1 LEIWVDQDRII
12 AEVAQIIRD
21 VLELPDLEVT
31 AATHAEDVEEWDS
44 FNQVNI
50 VVAVEAKFGIK
61 FKTAEFETVR
71 NVGKLAQLIQEKLK
85 RQSG

>member
-1 LEIWVDQDRII
+1 MEQDHII

-31 AATHAEDVEEWDS
+31 AATHAENVEEWDS

-50 VVAVEAKFGIK
+50 VVALEARFGIK
-61 FKTAEFETVR
+61 FKTSEFEAVR
-71 NVGKLAQLIQEKLK
+71 NVGQLVQLIQEKLK

>member
-1 LEIWVDQDRII
+1 MDQNHII

-31 AATHAEDVEEWDS
+31 AATDAQNVEEWDS

-71 NVGKLAQLIQEKLK
+71 NVGQLARLIAEKLK

>member
-1 LEIWVDQDRII
+1 LETVVEQDHII

-21 VLELPDLEVT
+21 VLELPELEVT
-31 AATHAEDVEEWDS
+31 AATHAENVEEWDS

-50 VVAVEAKFGIK
+50 VVALEAKFGIK
-61 FKTAEFETVR
+61 FKTSEFEAVR
-71 NVGKLAQLIQEKLK
+71 NVGQLVQLIQEKLK